1 MGESFSVMGISVWY
15 FVRSQPGEFRALT
28 SRAADQFFSD
38 AGGRFPP
45 DADGLVR
52 YAQVCVDMENRRAVA
67 LRRVD
72 FLQTRANEDGSI
84 DRDYERKV
92 MHDVVPVVMGGL
104 LPSDSPAGVIDA
116 EPKFAQRRLDHM
128 TKWTPTKEDLES
140 LRRLVNH
147 KAGRDIA

>member
-1 MGESFSVMGISVWY
+1 MGISVWY
-15 FVRSQPGEFRALT
+15 FVRPRPGKFRAL
-28 SRAADQFFSD
+28 SARAADQFFAN
-38 AGGRFPP
+38 AGGRIAP

-84 DRDYERKV
+84 DRDFEHKV
-92 MHDVVPVVMGGL
+92 MHEVVPVAMGGL
-104 LPSDSPAGVIDA
+104 LPSSSPGGVIDA
-116 EPKFAQRRLDHM
+116 EPQFAKRRLDHM
-128 TKWTPTKEDLES
+128 TKWTPTNKDIEA
-140 LRRLVNH
+140 LRRVMNH